1 MATLNS
7 DRAQIEEMHEMIG
20 KAIADTAATLVE
32 SFMTREEL
40 SPTLDSYLGGLTTL
54 RDGTGGTG
62 DYVMRGSE
70 GSFRFGSGT
79 ESNESTAWKEVN
91 LGYSQAGM
99 VISVTAGY
107 LWFGTLDPITIAAAD
122 ITLPNTVQDVW
133 IYVKHAWGSVTATIE
148 SDITSLTSPA
158 YPIDDTDYMRW
169 PLTCWTVTKTDSV
182 YSATR
187 KYFSHVGDIKIP
199 LVRPT

>member
-1 MATLNS
+1 MDYLNTSSAKREASLVSGDLEETKGMVDSHPRRVSGREWRRGGGSTTWS
-7 DRAQIEEMHEMIG
+7 DA
-20 KAIADTAATLVE
+20 
-32 SFMTREEL
+32 
-40 SPTLDSYLGGLTTL
+40 
-54 RDGTGGTG
+54 
-62 DYVMRGSE
+62 
-70 GSFRFGSGT
+70 
-79 ESNESTAWKEVN
+79 N